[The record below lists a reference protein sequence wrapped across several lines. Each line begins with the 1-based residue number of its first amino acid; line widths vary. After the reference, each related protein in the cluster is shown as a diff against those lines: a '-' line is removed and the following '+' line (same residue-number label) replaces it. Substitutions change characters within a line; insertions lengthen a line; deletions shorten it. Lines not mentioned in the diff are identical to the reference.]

1 VTQTAEPF
9 KDLAPPAAF
18 PDHAVIED
26 LGQGLVLRHATEADI
41 EALADFNRT
50 VHAQPPAYEPNKGV
64 AAWTRDLMSGDHPRV
79 RASDFLLAD
88 DTREKRI
95 ASTLVL
101 LSHRFRYG
109 EIEFEAGQPEAVGS
123 HPDYRRRGLV
133 SRLFDATHRQSAQR
147 GQKMLI
153 IDGIPWY
160 YRQFGYEM
168 ALEQGFYR
176 LVDRSLLPDEEP
188 DPGAAI
194 RVRAATQDDIPIL
207 TELYARTC
215 QRHRISCARDPGQWR
230 YELNGCNPRSYAYRT
245 MGIAERSDGTPVAA
259 YTHENRL
266 QLGFLVTHFVDVA
279 EGTPWQT
286 IRRPLLAELRRRGE
300 EVAGRDGQSFQG
312 AAFALGR
319 EHPFYEVAR
328 DTLRV
333 RPGSYAFYVR
343 IPDLIDF
350 LEHIAPELEHRLAA
364 SAFAGQRGVL
374 DLNLYRE
381 GVRMRFEE
389 GRIAGVEAWTPD
401 TAARG
406 HVSFPDLSF
415 LQLLMGYRSLQELE
429 EFHPDCII
437 LHPGRGALLEALFPK
452 AATNLWTTA

>member
-1 VTQTAEPF
+1 MTQTAELF
-9 KDLAPPAAF
+9 KDLAPPASF
-18 PDHAVIED
+18 PDDAVIED
-26 LGQGLVLRHATEADI
+26 LGDGLVLRYATQADI

-50 VHAQPPAYEPNKGV
+50 VHADPPAYVPNEGV
-64 AAWTRDLMSGDHPRV
+64 AAWTRDLMSGNHPRV
-79 RASDFLLAD
+79 RARDFVLVD
-88 DTREKRI
+88 DTKEKRV

-101 LSHRFRYG
+101 ISHRFRYG
-109 EIEFEAGQPEAVGS
+109 EIELEAGQPEAVGS
-123 HPDYRRRGLV
+123 HPGYRRHGLV
-133 SRLFDATHRQSAQR
+133 RRLFDATHRQSAER

-168 ALEQGFYR
+168 ALEQGFVR
-176 LVDRSLLPDEEP
+176 LADKNLLPDEEP

-194 RVRAATQDDIPIL
+194 RVRPATQDDIPFL

-215 QRHRISCARDPGQWR
+215 HRHRISCARDEGQWR
-230 YELNGCNPRSYAYRT
+230 YRLNGCNPQSYAYRV

-266 QLGFLVTHFVDVA
+266 QLGFLVTNFVDVA
-279 EGTPWQT
+279 QGTAWQV
-286 IRRPLLAELRRRGE
+286 IRQPLLAELRRRGE
-300 EVAGRDGQSFQG
+300 QYAERDGQSFAG

-328 DTLRV
+328 GTLRV

-343 IPDLIDF
+343 IPDLRDF
-350 LEHIAPELEHRLAA
+350 LEHIAPELERRLAA

-381 GVRMRFEE
+381 GVRLCFEE

-406 HVSFPDLSF
+406 HVAFPDLSF
-415 LQLLMGYRSLQELE
+415 LKLLMGYRSLHELE
-429 EFHPDCII
+429 QFHPDCII
-437 LHPGRGALLEALFPK
+437 LNPGRGALLEALFPK
-452 AATNLWTTA
+452 AASNLWTTG